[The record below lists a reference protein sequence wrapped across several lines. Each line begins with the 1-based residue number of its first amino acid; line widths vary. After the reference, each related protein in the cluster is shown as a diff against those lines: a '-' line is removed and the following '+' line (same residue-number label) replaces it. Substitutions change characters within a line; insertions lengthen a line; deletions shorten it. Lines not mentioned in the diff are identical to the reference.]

1 MRAVFLTAI
10 VTGLLLALAPPGA
23 TAQPAADE
31 NWNPFKSGADGPA
44 SRRTT
49 PPADRAKLQGEPR
62 VAVPN
67 RSVESTDLPPVM
79 APDASALPLELWRGL
94 DLAAIERLLA
104 AIDAPPRSPALHQL
118 WRRMLLASARLPAGA
133 GSPDQFTLVR
143 VDALYRSGLLHDMVE
158 LADQSS
164 QLGQILR
171 ARRDIGIGAREA
183 GCDAIKAVTAS
194 AGGLPKQLK
203 GEMQLLASY
212 CAAAAGDVASAS
224 LAASIAREEGA
235 PGNLALDVLSS
246 LEGGAKRRIDL
257 PARVGLLDYRFLE
270 LMGPMYGVQVLDKAE
285 PALLV
290 ALSNSGD
297 PKQQTAAAEA
307 ALRINA
313 LTAEAVAEVYRR
325 QPEPAARSGSTPR
338 EHTDPVL
345 RRASLFRAIEATQ
358 APELKA
364 RLMRAL
370 LDDARRSGIQMQ
382 TARMLA
388 PLVTPLF
395 PAADNGVLA
404 EAIVEVALA
413 ANDIDTARR
422 WAETA
427 ASLQHWLALI
437 DITDPQQR
445 GRQRQGLMHLNELAA
460 RGRMGPEVL
469 HRLATVLDAL
479 DVDVP
484 VGLWEAAGR
493 TPQPVSGYLP
503 ETGVLAELAQ
513 ASRRKDAG
521 HTVLLA
527 IRTLGPSTADA
538 VNILALGDSIRALK
552 RAGLDADARR
562 LGLEALFGLWPRT
575 SGH

>member
-1 MRAVFLTAI
+1 
-10 VTGLLLALAPPGA
+10 
-23 TAQPAADE
+23 
-31 NWNPFKSGADGPA
+31 
-44 SRRTT
+44 
-49 PPADRAKLQGEPR
+49 
-62 VAVPN
+62 
-67 RSVESTDLPPVM
+67 
-79 APDASALPLELWRGL
+79 
-94 DLAAIERLLA
+94 
-104 AIDAPPRSPALHQL
+104 
-118 WRRMLLASARLPAGA
+118 ML
-133 GSPDQFTLVR
+133 V
-143 VDALYRSGLLHDMVE
+143 
-158 LADQSS
+158 
-164 QLGQILR
+164 
-171 ARRDIGIGAREA
+171 
-183 GCDAIKAVTAS
+183 
-194 AGGLPKQLK
+194 
-203 GEMQLLASY
+203 
-212 CAAAAGDVASAS
+212 
-224 LAASIAREEGA
+224 
-235 PGNLALDVLSS
+235 
-246 LEGGAKRRIDL
+246 
-257 PARVGLLDYRFLE
+257 
-270 LMGPMYGVQVLDKAE
+270 
-285 PALLV
+285 
-290 ALSNSGD
+290 
-297 PKQQTAAAEA
+297 
-307 ALRINA
+307 
-313 LTAEAVAEVYRR
+313 
-325 QPEPAARSGSTPR
+325 
-338 EHTDPVL
+338 
-345 RRASLFRAIEATQ
+345 
-358 APELKA
+358 
-364 RLMRAL
+364 
-370 LDDARRSGIQMQ
+370 
-382 TARMLA
+382 

-437 DITDPQQR
+437 DIADPQQR

-493 TPQPVSGYLP
+493 TPQPVTGYLP

-513 ASRRKDAG
+513 ASQRKDAG